1 MSVRAIMMNF
11 KDNVATLL
19 SDADVGAIVLVASA
33 DGKVIQKV
41 KTKQPIP
48 FGHKI
53 AITKIG
59 RKELVLKYG
68 EVIGEATEPIEEGEH
83 VHVHN
88 VKSLRVRVETKPSQG
103 GIT

>member
-1 MSVRAIMMNF
+1 MSIRAVMMDS

-19 SDADVGAIVLVASA
+19 SDIEVGAVVVVTSV
-33 DGKVIQKV
+33 DGKVV
-41 KTKQPIP
+41 KEMKAAQSIP

-53 AITKIG
+53 AIARIG
-59 RKELVLKYG
+59 KNELMLKYG

-88 VKSLRVRVETKPSQG
+88 VKSLRARVEPK
-103 GIT
+103 I

>member
-1 MSVRAIMMNF
+1 MSVRAVVMNP

-19 SDADVGAIVLVASA
+19 SDVEVGAVVVVTSA
-33 DGKVIQKV
+33 DGKVVKKV
-41 KTKQPIP
+41 EAVRSIP
-48 FGHKI
+48 LGHKI
-53 AITKIG
+53 AITRIG

-103 GIT
+103 GIA

>member
-1 MSVRAIMMNF
+1 MMDP

-19 SDADVGAIVLVASA
+19 SDVEAGAIVTVTSA
-33 DGKVIQKV
+33 GGDVV
-41 KTKQPIP
+41 KEVEAAQSIP

-53 AITKIG
+53 AVARIE
-59 RKELVLKYG
+59 RKERVLKYG

-88 VKSLRVRVETKPSQG
+88 VKSLRVRIETKA
-103 GIT
+103 